1 MARHET
7 DRENLMLEAT
17 ALIRRAE
24 WSIPSHSDPI
34 VAGFK
39 RSGGW
44 SLYFGPDPV
53 YQYDADGRLRRAF
66 VDGQIWR
73 TQGTTLAG
81 LRRERRKTESDLLR
95 HDLSELELSEF
106 LRNACRDLEALH
118 TALVHGTAQLLR
130 QVPESSDV
138 TVELTAALRTALDNG
153 IRLAPAIPGKK

>member
-44 SLYFGPDPV
+44 SLYFGSDPV
-53 YQYDADGRLRRAF
+53 YQFDADGRLRRAF

-81 LRRERRKTESDLLR
+81 LRRERQYLGLFAYLSNSHAAAASLLT
-95 HDLSELELSEF
+95 L
-106 LRNACRDLEALH
+106 
-118 TALVHGTAQLLR
+118 LV
-130 QVPESSDV
+130 VS
-138 TVELTAALRTALDNG
+138 
-153 IRLAPAIPGKK
+153 